1 LKEKPIMQAMTT
13 TIPSSKVTLWGGRIL
28 SALPVLFLIFDGVMK
43 VLNLQPVVDASMLL
57 GFPVNLA
64 PSIGI
69 VLLACVAV
77 YLIPRASV
85 LGAILLTG
93 YLGGAISLQVRI
105 GAEPFSLVFPIMLG
119 VLLWGGLYLRDSQLR
134 ALVPVRQ

>member
-1 LKEKPIMQAMTT
+1 MT
-13 TIPSSKVTLWGGRIL
+13 
-28 SALPVLFLIFDGVMK
+28 